1 MENKKIIFKLGQFP
15 HLSETFILAQI
26 ITAIKSGFDVKVII
40 GKLLDFESSK
50 QQDLISKYEIKD
62 KIILEDFKIPKNRII
77 RILKWAGLLLINFQN
92 ANQIFKYYKA
102 HSKFSLTWLYQWVF
116 YNQFNDAAI
125 FHVQYGTNS
134 GGLSLLKK
142 VGFKPS
148 LIVSFHGHDAF
159 FPINGFI
166 PNNGY
171 YDNLFKYGDLI
182 VANTP
187 YLAEILIELGC
198 PEKMLKIVPVGV
210 DTDFFYQKKIQRN
223 DQISRLI
230 TVGRLNIVKGHI
242 YAFQVIKKLKHEGL
256 DVKLTVVGE
265 GPEREKLENY
275 IRDNNLTDS
284 IVLVGSKSR
293 DEIRELLW
301 KNDIFVF
308 SSVSLHNGKSTETQ
322 GLVTIEAMAC
332 GLPAIVFDSGGV
344 KYTLE
349 NGISGFLCDEYDI
362 DCMSAKIKTLVDD
375 KSILIEM
382 GKQANHFANKN
393 YSQKMIDSKWQIIY
407 NKLSNGKY

>member
-1 MENKKIIFKLGQFP
+1 MENKKLIFKIGQFP

-26 ITAIKSGFDVKVII
+26 ITAVKSGFDVKLII
-40 GKLLDFESSK
+40 DKLLDFESSK
-50 QQDLISKYEIKD
+50 QHDLIAKYEIKD
-62 KIILEDFKIPKNRII
+62 KIILEDLKIPKNKIARTF
-77 RILKWAGLLLINFQN
+77 KWIVLILINLKD

-116 YNQFNDAAI
+116 YNQFNDASI

-134 GGLSLLKK
+134 GILSLLKK
-142 VGFKPS
+142 VGFEPS
-148 LIVSFHGHDAF
+148 LVVSFHGHDAF

-166 PNNGY
+166 TNNGY
-171 YDNLFKYGDLI
+171 YDNLFKYGDL
-182 VANTP
+182 VVVNTP

-198 PEKMLKIVPVGV
+198 PEKILKIIPVGV
-210 DTDFFYQKKIQRN
+210 DTDFFYPKKIIRN
-223 DQISRLI
+223 DQITRLI

-242 YAFQVIKKLKHEGL
+242 YAFQAVRKLKLEGIN
-256 DVKLTVVGE
+256 VELTVVGE
-265 GPEREKLENY
+265 GPERQNLEGY

-293 DEIRELLW
+293 EEIRELLW
-301 KNDIFVF
+301 ENDIFLL

-332 GLPAIVFDSGGV
+332 GLPVVVFDSGGV

-349 NGISGFLCDEYDI
+349 DGISGFICNEYDI
-362 DCMSAKIKTLVDD
+362 DCMSTKIKTLVNDNN
-375 KSILIEM
+375 ILIEM
-382 GKQANHFANKN
+382 GNQANYFANKK
-393 YSQKMIDSKWQIIY
+393 YSQKMLNAEWQTIY
-407 NKLSNGKY
+407 NELRNGK